1 MTRHTMFSKLALL
14 TLLLTGFAAASVMK
28 AKADPSPGANT
39 YDVATTGI
47 TVPALPT
54 DLACL
59 EVTSGVVQIIDIKVN
74 GHAAT
79 TSVTA
84 SVQVIKRSTLNTG
97 GTPTSFVPVPRK
109 TGMAAATAVLKA
121 YTVVPTPL
129 GTTVGLVDEEDA
141 LIVTGASTTGGNP
154 AHFVFNQGAPLT
166 ISGTEA
172 ICIAVPSTASAFAG
186 ASLEASFRIQ
196 Q

>member
-1 MTRHTMFSKLALL
+1 MKNHHAFSKVALL
-14 TLLLTGFAAASVMK
+14 AILLTTFAAYAAVK
-28 AKADPSPGANT
+28 AKADPSPYANT
-39 YDVATTGI
+39 YEVATTGI

-59 EVTSGVVQIIDIKVN
+59 EVTSGTVQVVGIIVN
-74 GHAAT
+74 GHAG

-84 SVQVIKRSTLNTG
+84 SIQVIKRSTLDTG
-97 GTPTSFVPVPRK
+97 GTPTTFTPVPRK
-109 TGMAAATAVLKA
+109 TGMAASTVVLRA

-129 GTTVGLVDEEDA
+129 GTLVGIMDEEDA
-141 LIVTGASTTGGNP
+141 LIVAAASTTGGNP
-154 AHFVFNQGAPLT
+154 ARFDFSQGSPLT

-172 ICIAVPSTASAFAG
+172 LCLGVPATTSGFAG
-186 ASLEASFRIQ
+186 ATLEATFRLQ